1 MIHRMLDRLASITLR
16 YPVSVLLAV
25 AAITALLVLNT
36 RHLQMRT
43 DLSDMLGDGSP
54 AAQALREYLREFGYG
69 NRLFLVVEAPGA
81 AELDAERMES
91 VANRLVRE
99 MTDSGLFTY
108 ARAGLSDT
116 ELLGMA
122 AFFVDHFP
130 SFADPAKRQMLIDR
144 VSPSG
149 VRARVRTSSTG
160 LLNPFSTMGPA
171 YFALDPLGLAEFTT
185 QSVGAAGDFAA
196 FDLEWGSGGRFF
208 SRDHRSLLIVAEP
221 ALPASDY
228 DFAVKLM
235 AWLRPRIDEAP
246 GRDGEGDGSLRVT
259 PVGAHAYAEQGRSL
273 IQRDI
278 RVASSVSVAL
288 NLLLCVAVYRW
299 LPALLLT
306 VLPTGLAILWTTGV
320 ISTYPGEIN
329 LISLG
334 FIAIIVGLGDD
345 QATYFFSRVPEEA
358 AAGRSLSE
366 AIRTTYVTTGKSV
379 VFCILTTSTSTIA
392 LAMAGFKGL
401 ADLGMLLSVGL
412 LMLLVHT
419 LVTVPALMRLMWSAF
434 PVRVSGEPFRIL
446 PGVALA
452 AADLVTRFPRAVLI
466 GGAALLLALGAA
478 IPSIQVSDS
487 LEGITRRDDPASAGQ
502 RLLATRFGLEG
513 APTVLI
519 VRGNEEEVLEGT
531 GRIRAALEPLVRRGE
546 VHAVVAP
553 ADIVPSRATQ
563 HRRQE
568 ALAGLDFNAAAAAL
582 EQAVGETG
590 LDPAAFQPAVGR
602 LRRWA
607 SGAMPPVSLEAARRA
622 LPPGLLDTSVRKL
635 ADGRYLGAVT
645 LYSSNP
651 DATVSL
657 SASDLAAVR
666 AEAGPF
672 VTFSYDSVGADIQAR
687 LVRDSRTAALWTTA
701 GVVLIVSALFRK
713 ARVIALVLVPIVYGA
728 VATVGA
734 LALAGHRFS
743 GMAFAAFPLIVGI
756 GIDNSIHLVRRHLDA
771 PHSSPRQL
779 LAASGAAIIQ
789 TNLTT
794 MLGFGALMSA
804 TFQPLAELGMV
815 TAVGMGF
822 TLLATILLIP
832 AIVARRSR
840 PQSLPRSGL

>member
-1 MIHRMLDRLASITLR
+1 MIHRLLDRLASITLR
-16 YPVSVLLAV
+16 YSVPVLLAV
-25 AAITALLVLNT
+25 MAITALLVLNT

-43 DLSDMLGDGSP
+43 DLSDMVGDATP
-54 AAQALREYLREFGYG
+54 EALALREFLREFGYG
-69 NRLFLVVEAPGA
+69 NRLFLVIEAPGA
-81 AELDAERMES
+81 TEENAEHMES
-91 VANRLVRE
+91 AANRLVRE
-99 MTDSGLFTY
+99 MTDSGLFAY
-108 ARAGLSDT
+108 ARAGVSDA
-116 ELLGMA
+116 ELIRMA
-122 AFFVDHFP
+122 GFFVDNFP
-130 SFADPAKRQMLIDR
+130 AFVDPAKRQLLIDR
-144 VSPSG
+144 LSPAG
-149 VRARVRTSSTG
+149 VQARVQNASMG
-160 LLNPFSTMGPA
+160 LLNPFSTMGPT

-208 SRDHRSLLIVAEP
+208 SQDHRSLLIVAEP
-221 ALPASDY
+221 AFPSSDY

-235 AWLRPRIDEAP
+235 AWLRPRIGGMQ
-246 GRDGEGDGSLRVT
+246 GRDDEGDGSLRVT

-288 NLLLCVAVYRW
+288 NLLLCVAIYRW

-358 AAGRSLSE
+358 AAGRSLSD
-366 AIRTTYVTTGKSV
+366 AIRRTYVTTGKSV
-379 VFCILTTSTSTIA
+379 IFCILTTSTSTIA
-392 LAMAGFKGL
+392 LAMADFKGL

-419 LVTVPALMRLMWSAF
+419 LVTVPALMRLMWSAV
-434 PVRVSGEPFRIL
+434 PVRVSGEPFRFL
-446 PGVALA
+446 PGAAKA
-452 AADLVTRFPRAVLI
+452 AAGLVTRFPGAVLI
-466 GGAALLLALGAA
+466 GGAVLLLALAAA
-478 IPSIQVSDS
+478 IPSLQVTGS
-487 LEGITRRDDPASAGQ
+487 LEGITRPDDPASAGQ

-513 APTVLI
+513 APAVL
-519 VRGNEEEVLEGT
+519 VVKGTEEDVLDHT
-531 GRIRAALEPLVRRGE
+531 GRIRVALEPFMRRGD
-546 VHAVVAP
+546 VHAVVSP
-553 ADIVPSRATQ
+553 ADIVPSRAAQ
-563 HRRQE
+563 QRRQE
-568 ALAGLDFNAAAAAL
+568 ALAGIDFNAAATAL
-582 EQAVGETG
+582 EHALGETG
-590 LDPAAFQPAVGR
+590 LDQAAFRPAVER

-607 SGAMPPVSLEAARRA
+607 SGAQPPVSVEAARRA
-622 LPPGLLDTSVRKL
+622 LPQGMLDTSVRKL
-635 ADGRYLGAVT
+635 ADGHYLAAVT

-657 SASDLAAVR
+657 SAADLAALR
-666 AEAGPF
+666 ADTGPF

-687 LVRDSRTAALWTTA
+687 LIRDSRTAALWTTA
-701 GVVLIVSALFRK
+701 GVVLIVSALFRR
-713 ARVIALVLVPIVYGA
+713 ARVIAVVLLPIVYGV

-734 LALAGHRFS
+734 LVLAGHRFS

-771 PHSSPRQL
+771 PDSSPRQL

-832 AIVARRSR
+832 AIVAMWSR
-840 PQSLPRSGL
+840 PQSLPRLDR

>member
-1 MIHRMLDRLASITLR
+1 MIHRLLDRLASITLR

-25 AAITALLVLNT
+25 VAITALLVLNT

-43 DLSDMLGDGSP
+43 DLSDMVGDATP
-54 AAQALREYLREFGYG
+54 EALALREFLREFGYG
-69 NRLFLVVEAPGA
+69 NRLFLVIEASGA
-81 AELDAERMES
+81 TEEDAENMES
-91 VANRLVRE
+91 AANRLVRE

-108 ARAGLSDT
+108 ARAGVSDA
-116 ELLGMA
+116 ELIGMA
-122 AFFVDHFP
+122 GFFVDNFP
-130 SFADPAKRQMLIDR
+130 AFVDPAKRQLLIDR
-144 VSPSG
+144 VSPAG
-149 VRARVRTSSTG
+149 VRARVQTASTG

-185 QSVGAAGDFAA
+185 QSVAAAGDFAA
-196 FDLEWGSGGRFF
+196 FDLDWGSGGRFF
-208 SRDHRSLLIVAEP
+208 SRDHRSLLIVADP
-221 ALPASDY
+221 ALPSSDY

-235 AWLRPRIDEAP
+235 AWLRPRIGGMHDRE
-246 GRDGEGDGSLRVT
+246 GDGDGSLRVT

-306 VLPTGLAILWTTGV
+306 VLPTGLAIFWTTGV

-358 AAGRSLSE
+358 AAGRSLSD
-366 AIRTTYVTTGKSV
+366 AIRRTYVTTGKSV
-379 VFCILTTSTSTIA
+379 IICILTTSTSTIA

-434 PVRVSGEPFRIL
+434 PVRVSGEPFRFL
-446 PGVALA
+446 PGAARA
-452 AADLVTRFPRAVLI
+452 AAGLVTRFPGAVLI
-466 GGAALLLALGAA
+466 GGAALLLALAAA
-478 IPSIQVSDS
+478 IPSLQVTDS
-487 LEGITRRDDPASAGQ
+487 LQGITQRDDPASAGQ

-513 APTVLI
+513 APAVL
-519 VRGNEEEVLEGT
+519 VVKGTEEDVLDRT
-531 GRIRAALEPLVRRGE
+531 GRIRAALEPFVRRGY
-546 VHAVVAP
+546 VHAVVSP
-553 ADIVPSRATQ
+553 ADIVPSRAAQ
-563 HRRQE
+563 QRRQE
-568 ALAGLDFNAAAAAL
+568 ALAGIDFNAAAAAL
-582 EQAVGETG
+582 EHAVGETG
-590 LDPAAFQPAVGR
+590 LDQAAFRPAVER

-607 SGAMPPVSLEAARRA
+607 SGALPPVNVEAARRA
-622 LPPGLLDTSVRKL
+622 LPQGMLDTSVRRL
-635 ADGRYLGAVT
+635 ADGRYLAAVT

-657 SASDLAAVR
+657 SAADLAALR
-666 AEAGPF
+666 ADTGPF

-687 LVRDSRTAALWTTA
+687 LIRDSRTAALWTTA
-701 GVVLIVSALFRK
+701 GVVLIVSALFRR
-713 ARVIALVLVPIVYGA
+713 ARVIAVVLLPIVYGV

-771 PHSSPRQL
+771 PASSPRQL

-794 MLGFGALMSA
+794 MLGFGALMAA

-832 AIVARRSR
+832 AIVAKWLR
-840 PQSLPRSGL
+840 PQRPPASDR